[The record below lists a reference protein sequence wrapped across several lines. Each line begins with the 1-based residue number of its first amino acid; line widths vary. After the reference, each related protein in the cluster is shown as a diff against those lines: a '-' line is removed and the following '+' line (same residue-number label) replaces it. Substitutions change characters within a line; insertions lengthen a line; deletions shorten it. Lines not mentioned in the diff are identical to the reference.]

1 MFTGPVSSTL
11 CVCRTALLGL
21 ALAGIADGAH
31 AASAASSP
39 AAPRIVP
46 AISFRDLKWEELVPK
61 GWDPAGKFRARA
73 AGIASDNDPR
83 AWKLMKE
90 YRVALDNAPTV
101 GGLDGSAVRIP
112 GYVVPLDTVNGALK
126 EFLLVPYF
134 GACIH
139 VPPPPSNQVILVR
152 PDKLVAG
159 FRTMDTVWVKGTL
172 HAIRQ
177 ESFAGTSG
185 YTVDAVAVE
194 PYVGEPHN

>member
-101 GGLDGSAVRIP
+101 SGLDGSAVRIP

-126 EFLLVPYF
+126 EFLLARISGP
-134 GACIH
+134 ASTCRRR
-139 VPPPPSNQVILVR
+139 LR
-152 PDKLVAG
+152 
-159 FRTMDTVWVKGTL
+159 
-172 HAIRQ
+172 IR
-177 ESFAGTSG
+177 
-185 YTVDAVAVE
+185 
-194 PYVGEPHN
+194 